1 MSTTGIVILSVV
13 GVLILIGIIVA
24 VTLVVLQKKRKTKI
38 ATVKEP
44 SIVIKEEVV
53 DEPSATEI
61 KISLIAAAR
70 LDANETD
77 EEFKT
82 RVSKLSQEEF
92 QALGR
97 NEFPVSRSEISKLIV
112 SGKWK
117 DRKAYEDVMIFSY
130 DRNGNVNEHNL
141 ALLTRVFKEEDKK
154 KTTKKSTK
162 K

>member
-97 NEFPVSRSEISKLIV
+97 NEFPVSLSEISKLIV

-117 DRKAYEDVMIFSY
+117 DRKAYEDAMIFSY
-130 DRNGNVNEHNL
+130 DRNGNL